1 MPEKT
6 EEARASRLREQVV
19 DELIADGAIAS
30 DAVAHV
36 LRTIPR
42 HVFAPEASL
51 EDAYSAYN
59 AVITKRDNDGS
70 AMSSV
75 SAPQVQAFM
84 LEQAEIRPGM
94 RILEIGSGGLNAA
107 YLAELVGEAGEVT
120 TVDIDPEVTDRAS
133 RLLKENGYPQVRV
146 VTADAHG
153 GVPAHAPYDR
163 VIVTVG
169 AWDIPPAWISQLTE
183 QGRIVVPLRMRGLTR
198 SVALQRISEHLVSTS
213 ARICGFVPM
222 QGSGSRASQ
231 VLLLT
236 GSDEITLRFDDGLPS
251 DPSLLDNAVRTPR
264 VETWTGVTVRRGVPV
279 DSLQLYLATVLP
291 GFCTMAVDQDLDT
304 GLVAPYNK
312 RFSLAAVSADGR
324 NFAYITPR
332 RTADDTLFEYGAHAL
347 GPEATTFAD
356 EVAGHLRAWDRDHR
370 GGPGP
375 RITVYPA
382 GTPDDRIPE
391 LSDGR
396 VIDKK
401 HSRVALS
408 WTTAPAADQGVPHHP
423 TKEEG
428 E

>member
-6 EEARASRLREQVV
+6 EEARAVQLRGQVV
-19 DELIADGAIAS
+19 DELIADGAIVS
-30 DAVAHV
+30 SAVANV
-36 LRTIPR
+36 LRSVPR
-42 HVFAPEASL
+42 HLFAPEASL
-51 EDAYSAYN
+51 EDAYSAYS
-59 AVITKRDNDGS
+59 AVITKRDGGGS
-70 AMSSV
+70 AVSSV

-84 LEQAEIRPGM
+84 LEQAEIRAGM
-94 RILEIGSGGLNAA
+94 RVLEIGSGGLNAA
-107 YLAELVGEAGEVT
+107 YLAELVGESGEVT

-146 VTADAHG
+146 VTADAHD
-153 GVPAHAPYDR
+153 GVPTHGPYDR
-163 VIVTVG
+163 IIVTVG
-169 AWDIPPAWISQLTE
+169 AWDVPSAWTTQLTG
-183 QGRIVVPLRMRGLTR
+183 QGRIVVPLRMRGLMR
-198 SVALQRISEHLVSTS
+198 SVALQRISDHLVSTS

-222 QGSGSRASQ
+222 QGTGARESQ

-236 GSDEITLRFDDGLPS
+236 GTDEITLRFDDGLPA
-251 DPSLLDNAVRTPR
+251 DPNLLDNALRTPR

-291 GFCTMAVDQDLDT
+291 GFCTMAVSAELDT

-312 RFSLAAVSADGR
+312 RFSLAAVSEDGR
-324 NFAYITPR
+324 NLAYITPR
-332 RTADDTLFEYGAHAL
+332 LTADGPFFEYGAHAL
-347 GPEATTFAD
+347 GPEATAFAD
-356 EVAGHLRAWDRDHR
+356 EVAGHLRAWDQDHR

-382 GTPDDRIPE
+382 GTPDDQIPE
-391 LSDGR
+391 LADGR

-408 WTTAPAADQGVPHHP
+408 WPMASAADQDVPLHP
-423 TKEEG
+423 IKEEG